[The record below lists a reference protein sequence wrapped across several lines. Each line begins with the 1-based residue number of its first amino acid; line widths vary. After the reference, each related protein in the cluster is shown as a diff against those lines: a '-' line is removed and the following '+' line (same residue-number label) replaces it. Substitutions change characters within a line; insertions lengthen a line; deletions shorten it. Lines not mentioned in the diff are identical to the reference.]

1 MYTVI
6 LWGIKETYNRFYNN
20 IKFEEMKGN
29 IAVRGVVSLETYVR
43 SIDGYEL
50 LQREKVAEIEFDYI
64 IIMAVGQNAKE
75 IRKYIL
81 EHDISHEKI
90 ILGEVFGIP
99 CFDFSKYVEV
109 LRSHVSIVADCCFG
123 GCIYNCLKIQFLS
136 PFINISIDNANYI
149 KLLEDFDHY
158 MDKQLEQ
165 DKDMSVYY
173 GFPIGRLDDVLICFP
188 HEGSFKEAEI
198 RWNKRKKRINVENIW
213 VTMRIDDDM
222 EMAERFDALPFEKKV
237 GFSSVPIERDS
248 VYYLPDYHIE
258 RKRGIHPLWY
268 EINSHPDFWEYV
280 VHGVI
285 SNVNLLALVQ
295 GDLVGTRRR
304 DIKQI

>member
-20 IKFEEMKGN
+20 IKLEEMKGN

-43 SIDGYEL
+43 FMDGYEA
-50 LQREKVAEIEFDYI
+50 LQREKIAEIEFDYI
-64 IIMAVGQNAKE
+64 IIMAAGQNAKE

-90 ILGEVFGIP
+90 ISGEVFGLP
-99 CFDFSKYVEV
+99 CFDFSKYAEI
-109 LRSHVSIVADCCFG
+109 LQNRVSIISDCCFG
-123 GCIYNCLKIQFLS
+123 GCVYHQLKMQFLS
-136 PFINISIDNANYI
+136 PFINTFVDNADYI
-149 KLLEDFDHY
+149 KLLENFDHY
-158 MDKQLEQ
+158 MGKRLEL
-165 DKDMSVYY
+165 DRDMSVYY
-173 GFPIGRLDDVLICFP
+173 GFPIGRLGDILINFP
-188 HEGSFKEAEI
+188 HDGTFKEAEI
-198 RWNKRKKRINVENIW
+198 RWNKRKERVNVKNML
-213 VTMRIDDDM
+213 VMMRIDDDM
-222 EMAERFDALPFEKKV
+222 EIAERFDALPFGKKV

-248 VYYLPDYHIE
+248 IYYLPDYHIE

-285 SNVNLLALVQ
+285 GNVNLLALVQ
-295 GDLVGTRRR
+295 GEMGGRGGG
-304 DIKQI
+304 I